1 MRISLHFP
9 SATGWQSILSHS
21 IYDVSFESKT
31 PPAPI
36 ERFILEWFMN
46 CQGTRQDSPNLRY
59 RKLMWEIVEYGLP
72 TTTLCIRDYKKWN
85 PIWESHF
92 QPTSCNKK
100 ITLQWFYENPHFF
113 TTFLVCLKRDWL
125 LWPNRKKHLP
135 GDVLVLWPPKSPR
148 LQCGL
153 SQRTWDRKVV
163 PFKKHTK
170 LGGGNSNIFYFHPEN
185 WGNDSQFDY
194 IIFFKGV
201 GSTTN

>member
-100 ITLQWFYENPHFF
+100 DYSSVILRKPPFFSQPFWSVWNEIGCYGRTGKNISQETYSYYGPLNRLAYNVGYHNVPGTERWFLSKNTQNWVVATQTSFIF
-113 TTFLVCLKRDWL
+113 TPKIGETI
-125 LWPNRKKHLP
+125 PNL
-135 GDVLVLWPPKSPR
+135 
-148 LQCGL
+148 
-153 SQRTWDRKVV
+153 T
-163 PFKKHTK
+163 
-170 LGGGNSNIFYFHPEN
+170 I
-185 WGNDSQFDY
+185 
-194 IIFFKGV
+194 
-201 GSTTN
+201 